1 MVTFTRKIIF
11 FIGVLSFV
19 LMIGGCDKKEPIEPL
34 PPATTGTVSGN
45 VINAV
50 DSSAVETALIT
61 ANPGGYS
68 VYTDNTGSY
77 TLADLPEGQYLVIAS
92 KEGFYGDSAD
102 VSVVAGQTVTA
113 DFSLTP
119 EIDIIKWQFITDKP
133 IYYSTPAIDDNGIIY
148 VGTGMY
154 LWTTSGSLYAIN
166 PDGTLKWKY
175 DLNNNATSPV
185 IGEDGTIY
193 IMDRKNVLYALDQGG
208 ILKWRYNAW
217 DNDDF
222 AEVGQR
228 TVAIGYDN
236 TLYVYVGL
244 ALYAVNADG
253 TRKWKFDP
261 KRGGSRCGA
270 SPVVGS
276 DSTIYAILGGE
287 ILYAVK
293 PDGTLKW
300 EFYLENYDEHSY
312 TSPTLDINDVIYF
325 GTENREGG
333 YVYAVYPN
341 GILKWRI
348 LAGSLRPVRAS
359 SVIGMDGT
367 IYIATKAYS
376 HRQPAEVLAIS
387 PEGKINWRFTVESI
401 HFTPDDVYST
411 PAIGADGLIYFT
423 AETGFIYALNPDGT
437 LNWKQ
442 DLECGINWSSPTLI
456 DDGTI
461 YIGGLKND
469 GGSLFAVQS
478 DSPGLA
484 GSPWPT
490 FRQNNKNT
498 GRYYDRNKFYQINKE

>member
-1 MVTFTRKIIF
+1 MVTFTRKEIF
-11 FIGVLSFV
+11 FAGALSFL
-19 LMIGGCDKKEPIEPL
+19 LMIWSCEKEKPDEPL
-34 PPATTGTVSGN
+34 PPETTGTVSGN
-45 VINAV
+45 VINAA
-50 DSSAVETALIT
+50 DGSAVGSANIT
-61 ANPGGYS
+61 ADPGGYC

-77 TLADLPEGQYLVIAS
+77 MLADLPGGQYFVIAS
-92 KEGFYGDSAD
+92 KEGFCNDSAD

-113 DFSLTP
+113 DFLLTP
-119 EIDIIKWQFITDKP
+119 EFNIIKWQLITDKP
-133 IYYSTPAIDDNGIIY
+133 VYYSTPAIDDEGIIY
-148 VGTGMY
+148 VGTGIY
-154 LWTTSGSLYAIN
+154 LWTTSGSLYAVK
-166 PDGTLKWKY
+166 PDGTLKWRY
-175 DLNNNATSPV
+175 DLDNNATSPV

-193 IMDRKNVLYALDQGG
+193 IMDRKNVLYALDRGG
-208 ILKWRYNAW
+208 ILKWRYNGW

-236 TLYVYVGL
+236 TLYVFVGL
-244 ALYAVNADG
+244 DLYAVNPDG
-253 TRKWKFDP
+253 SRKWKFDP
-261 KRGGSRCGA
+261 GRGGTPCGA

-287 ILYAVK
+287 VLYAVR

-300 EFYLENYDEHSY
+300 EFYLEKYDEHSF
-312 TSPTLDINDVIYF
+312 TSPTLDENDVIYF
-325 GTENREGG
+325 GTENGEGG

-359 SVIGMDGT
+359 PVIGMDGT
-367 IYIATKAYS
+367 VYVATKAYS
-376 HRQPAEVLAIS
+376 HRQPAEVLAVS
-387 PEGKINWRFTVESI
+387 PDGKIKWRYTVESI

-411 PAIGADGLIYFT
+411 PAVGADSLIYFA

-469 GGSLFAVQS
+469 GGSLFALQS
-478 DSPGLA
+478 GSPGLA
-484 GSPWPT
+484 RSPWPT

-498 GRYYDRNKFYQINKE
+498 GRYDEF